1 MYFLMKLAL
10 KPGGC
15 ARCVVTHVRPPEN
28 EDAEAEPLLIETLED
43 KTVLETDGPPDRERG
58 WVIPAN
64 PRPGDHIRFEL
75 VEVEPIGE
83 QGAGY
88 RWEVSFCEAMGPA
101 KMEDPRIFEV
111 SVPAQTHA
119 DISECPGADVKAIHA
134 IKDGERSFR
143 LAA

>member
-1 MYFLMKLAL
+1 MKLAL
-10 KPGGC
+10 KLGGR
-15 ARCVVTHVRPPEN
+15 ARCVVTHLRPAEN
-28 EDAEAEPLLIETLED
+28 KNAETEPLLIETLED
-43 KTVLETDGPPDRERG
+43 KTVPETEDSPNRERG

-64 PRPGDHIRFEL
+64 PKPGDYIRFEL
-75 VEVEPIGE
+75 VDVEPVGE

-119 DISECPGADVKAIHA
+119 DISECPGAEVKAIRA
-134 IKDGERSFR
+134 VKDGERSFR